1 MNNSS
6 LMPYSTILKQW
17 VCQVSRVDPIRE
29 GTAAP
34 KYIVQTPAE
43 KYLLKQR
50 RREFCPPDVIRF
62 DHSVILF
69 LRKNGFPVAL
79 PEKTSGGERFFRSGE
94 DVYELFEFVEGLED
108 FTPGDKHQI
117 ANAASTLGRI
127 HKTLQNFSP
136 DGKKPW
142 RREFH
147 PSLLKSELESHV
159 KRLPEIF
166 ADRDIIKRVYAELE
180 ALIKDFNTAKL
191 THSIVHG
198 DYTNTNVKFK
208 NGYVGGIFD
217 FDWTSYQNTLY
228 DISRGIVFFCFT
240 RNSPVD
246 GSDIRSLVQPCKVD
260 LSGTKVFMDAY
271 RKEFTFTRTDAEN
284 LPSAIKEVILG
295 ARIRAMR
302 KMPDSDKP
310 AMLDNALIQ
319 MLDSINADR
328 NNLINAVS

>member
-1 MNNSS
+1 ME
-6 LMPYSTILKQW
+6 ILPVLKEFGIEYIAEAM
-17 VCQVSRVDPIRE
+17 RGG
-29 GTAAP
+29 GTAST
-34 KYIVQTPAE
+34 KYIIRTPVK

-69 LRKNGFPVAL
+69 LKKNGFPVTL

-108 FTPGDKHQI
+108 FIPGDKRQI
-117 ANAASTLGRI
+117 TNVAATLGRI
-127 HKTLQNFSP
+127 HKTLQRFSP
-136 DGKKPW
+136 DGKKAW

-147 PSLLKSELESHV
+147 PSLLKNEVESHIQ
-159 KRLPEIF
+159 RLPEIF
-166 ADRDIIKRVYAELE
+166 SGRDTIKRILKELDM
-180 ALIKDFNTAKL
+180 LIKDFNTAKM

-208 NGYVGGIFD
+208 NGDVSGIFD

-228 DISRGIVFFCFT
+228 DISRGIVFFCFR

-260 LSGTKVFMDAY
+260 ITGTKVFMEAY
-271 RKEFTFTRTDAEN
+271 RKEFTFTRTDAES
-284 LPSAIKEVILG
+284 LPYAIKEVILG

-302 KMPDSDKP
+302 KVPDSDKP
-310 AMLDNALIQ
+310 TMLDNTLIE
-319 MLDSINADR
+319 MLDSIDVNKPAFVK
-328 NNLINAVS
+328 IAI